1 MKHLNITKRLGGAIM
16 SLLLLAMAILIVPAQ
31 AGAAQSTTTASVTFT
46 DGSLEM
52 GDITSG
58 SSMNLNFGSHPIPVA
73 AIQYPAENATEHI
86 LPVEDSR
93 VSSGNWHVTVAVTAF
108 AGSESSNFEGRII
121 LKDPAVANKNT
132 SAGTAGLSVETE
144 VTVAS
149 GAGEVLVMA
158 ADDTLPRG
166 VFTATWTDE
175 QVQLSISDAQ
185 ALNLN
190 PENYA
195 ATMTWTLNIGPY

>member
-1 MKHLNITKRLGGAIM
+1 MKHFSMTKRQGGAVVW
-16 SLLLLAMAILIVPAQ
+16 LLLLAMIFLMVPAQ
-31 AGAAQSTTTASVTFT
+31 ADAASTTTASVAFT
-46 DGSLEM
+46 DGSLEI

-58 SSMNLNFGSHPIPVA
+58 SGLNLDFGSHPVPVA
-73 AIQYPAENATEHI
+73 AIHYPAENATAHV

-93 VSSGNWHVTVAVTAF
+93 MSSGNWHVTVAVTEF
-108 AGSESSNFEGRII
+108 IGSEASSFEGMIS
-121 LKDPAVANKNT
+121 LKDPVVANVNA
-132 SAGTAGLSVETE
+132 SAGTNGLTVEEDITM
-144 VTVAS
+144 AS
-149 GAGEVLVMA
+149 GAGEVLVMV

-175 QVQLSISDAQ
+175 QVQLGISDIQ
-185 ALNLN
+185 AMNLK